1 MIIRA
6 YRGPVE
12 RIVTQQAA
20 DLTDADVADVTELVA
35 ACATADGAA
44 PVSEHVLLALRH
56 RTDGLTHL
64 LLRDDDRL
72 LGYAF
77 IERGDHDTS
86 ASSELCVH
94 PAHRGRGL
102 GGRLVAEVLGAS
114 PIRVWAHGDHPSA
127 GALAQ
132 HYGLSAVRNLY
143 RLRKRLS
150 TVPAPKVPE
159 GVTIRTF
166 REGDEEKW
174 LAVNARAF
182 SWHPEQGRMTLKD
195 LRERFAEPW
204 FDADGLFLA
213 ERDGKV
219 IGFHW
224 TKVHEGATPI
234 GEVYVLA
241 VDPDAQGIGLG
252 RVLTDVG
259 LRHLA
264 KLGLENVMLYV
275 DGENTSAVRLYER
288 SGFTRWSTDVQYE
301 KN

>member
-1 MIIRA
+1 M
-6 YRGPVE
+6 E
-12 RIVTQQAA
+12 RLVTLQGA
-20 DLTDADVADVTELVA
+20 DLSDADVAEVAALVA
-35 ACATADGAA
+35 DCATADGTA

-56 RTDGLTHL
+56 KTNGLTHL
-64 LLRDDDRL
+64 LLRDDERL

-77 IERGDHDTS
+77 VERGDHDTS

-94 PAHRGRGL
+94 PAHRGRGF
-102 GGRLVAEVLGAS
+102 GGRLVSEVVAAT
-114 PIRVWAHGDHPSA
+114 PIRIWAHGDHPSA

-132 HYGLSAVRNLY
+132 HYGLSAVRNLF

-150 TVPAPKVPE
+150 TVAAPKVPE

-166 REGDEEKW
+166 MEGDEDKW

-182 SWHPEQGRMTLKD
+182 SWHPEQGRMTRKD
-195 LRERFAEPW
+195 LDERLAEPW
-204 FDADGLFLA
+204 FDAEGLFLA
-213 ERDGKV
+213 ERDGEV

-224 TKVHEGATPI
+224 TKVHEGASPI

-264 KLGLENVMLYV
+264 RLGLANVMLYV
-275 DGENTSAVRLYER
+275 DGENTAALRLYER

-301 KN
+301 RA